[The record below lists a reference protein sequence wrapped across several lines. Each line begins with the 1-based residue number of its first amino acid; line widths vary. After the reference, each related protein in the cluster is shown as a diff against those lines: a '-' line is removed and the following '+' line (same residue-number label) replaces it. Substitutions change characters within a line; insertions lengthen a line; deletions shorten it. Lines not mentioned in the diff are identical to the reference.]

1 MLSGVLSEPQF
12 EMLSVFVVAG
22 VLLVGIPTA
31 GIYRDAR
38 RHSPRPFAWTAGMGV
53 AAAVVPLL
61 GALGVWA
68 LYTAVEVRGEP
79 TSSAPSSP

>member
-1 MLSGVLSEPQF
+1 MPLPLLASPQA

-31 GIYRDAR
+31 GIYRDASA
-38 RHSPRPFAWTAGMGV
+38 HSPRPLAWTAAMAI

-61 GALGVWA
+61 GALGVWM
-68 LYTAVEVRGEP
+68 LYTSVEVGR
-79 TSSAPSSP
+79 